1 MYFYVFQYRC
11 TLSFFYLANEY
22 KITLKMTLDIP
33 CVAADLQVPTKYDRI
48 KASIESM
55 VSVLVCLFCFAH
67 QHSLGQSYGAETG
80 KMILADLGCN
90 KL

>member
-1 MYFYVFQYRC
+1 MYFNTFQYEC

-55 VSVLVCLFCFAH
+55 VSVVSVLVCLFGFAH
-67 QHSLGQSYGAETG
+67 QHSLGHVAPKQAR
-80 KMILADLGCN
+80 
-90 KL
+90 